1 MTDDL
6 FARLFDLFNA
16 PGPVN
21 WKLAA
26 EVGRSVAGPARPIDP
41 QLAEDYQELTRT
53 AQLHVQE
60 AAGLDLGSAL
70 EASPVDRRSWTEAN
84 LHSFRYLAEPL
95 AAKLGAATGEP
106 GPLDMLLRPLVP
118 ALLGLQMGAMVGYL
132 SHRVLG
138 QFDVGLPAAV
148 PDSSQTPRLYLVV
161 PNVEAFAGDYR
172 LDPRQVRFWVALHE
186 VAHQAEFSIPWVRP
200 AFLRLIER
208 YMESLQLDPAVLAER
223 IESLQDPEELER
235 LLGDP
240 AGMAGFLSGPAQRHV
255 LEELQAF
262 MAVMEGYGEF
272 VMDRAAPK
280 LLPDLPKMREAMV
293 RRRAEPSHGE
303 QILQRLLGLEWKLKQ
318 YRLGARFCAEVDRR
332 WGEEALARL
341 WEGPDNLPT
350 LAELEDPVS
359 WAARVMVG

>member
-6 FARLFDLFNA
+6 FARLFELFNA

-26 EVGRSVAGPARPIDP
+26 EVGRSVAGPAEPIDP
-41 QLAEDYQELTRT
+41 QQAEDYRELTRT

-60 AAGLDLGSAL
+60 ASRLDLGPAL

-95 AAKLGAATGEP
+95 AAKLGTAGGEP
-106 GPLDMLLRPLVP
+106 GPLDMLIKPLLP

-138 QFDVGLPAAV
+138 QFDVGLPAAEQR
-148 PDSSQTPRLYLVV
+148 SLYLVV
-161 PNVEAFAGDYR
+161 PNVEAFASDYR

-186 VAHQAEFSIPWVRP
+186 VAHQAQFSTPWVRP
-200 AFLRLIER
+200 AFLLLIER
-208 YMESLQLDPAVLAER
+208 YMESLELDPAMLAER

-240 AGMAGFLSGPAQRHV
+240 AGIAGFLSGPAQRQV

-272 VMDRAAPK
+272 VMDQAAPK
-280 LLPDLPKMREAMV
+280 LLPDLPKMREAMG

-318 YRLGARFCAEVDRR
+318 YRLGARFCTEVDRR

-350 LAELEDPVS
+350 LAELEDPVG